1 VAGVR
6 AFATGATGFIGR
18 HLARKLRERGDQ
30 VAALVRAPAK
40 ADSLRELDCEI
51 VEGDLS
57 DEQAIRQ
64 GVQGADAVFHVGAA
78 YKVGVPRSQHPALYD
93 ANVRGTERVL
103 DAAID
108 AGVARIVYVS
118 TGNVYGNTRGQVVD
132 ESYERPQPPEFVSY
146 YDQTKY
152 EAHQVALDRIAK
164 GAPIVIVQP
173 GGVYG
178 PGDPSELGNMI
189 DQTRTGKLKLRLFPK
204 AGFNFVYVEDV
215 ADGILLAYEKGRI
228 GESYNLGGPKATIGE
243 LVDKTAAL
251 SGRKPP
257 RITMPAALMK
267 LAIPIGPLVGKLM
280 GFPPNLAE
288 LIRTSDG
295 VTFWMTDEKARRE
308 LGYQPR
314 DLDTGLRQ
322 TLAVE
327 G

>member
-1 VAGVR
+1 M
-6 AFATGATGFIGR
+6 
-18 HLARKLRERGDQ
+18 
-30 VAALVRAPAK
+30 AALVRTPAK
-40 ADSLRELDCEI
+40 ANQLRELGCEI

-57 DEQAIRQ
+57 DEDAIRR
-64 GVQGADAVFHVGAA
+64 GVQGANAVFHIGAT
-78 YKVGVPRSQHPALYD
+78 YKVGVPSSEHEAMHD

-103 DAAID
+103 DAAVE
-108 AGVARIVYVS
+108 AGVRRIVYVS

-132 ESYERPQPPEFVSY
+132 ESYVRPQPPEFLSY

-178 PGDPSELGNMI
+178 PNDPSELGNMI
-189 DQTRTGKLKLRLFPK
+189 NQTRTGKLKLRMFPNT
-204 AGFNFVYVEDV
+204 GFNFVHVADV
-215 ADGILLAYEKGRI
+215 AEGILLAHDKGRV
-228 GESYNLGGPKATIGE
+228 GESYNLAGPKSTMGE
-243 LVDKTAAL
+243 LVDKTAVL

-280 GFPPNLAE
+280 GFPPNLRE

-308 LGYQPR
+308 LGFQTR
-314 DLDTGLRQ
+314 DLDTGLRE
-322 TLAVE
+322 TLGAQS
-327 G
+327 